1 MPGMDIA
8 GAPVPAAPIRRGQ
21 ARAPWCVRLTRGGEG
36 YAKTAAQLSY
46 SGWAVLVSR
55 PGSALRTTDFI
66 ELGAVRPR
74 PRPGPCGFWS
84 GHGVFS
90 LDFDGE
96 GIQ

>member
-8 GAPVPAAPIRRGQ
+8 GGPIPAAPIRRGQ

-36 YAKTAAQLSY
+36 YPKTTAQLSY

-66 ELGAVRPR
+66 ELGTVR
-74 PRPGPCGFWS
+74 PRPGPGASSFWP
-84 GHGVFS
+84 GHRVFS
-90 LDFDGE
+90 LNIDG
-96 GIQ
+96 GNQ